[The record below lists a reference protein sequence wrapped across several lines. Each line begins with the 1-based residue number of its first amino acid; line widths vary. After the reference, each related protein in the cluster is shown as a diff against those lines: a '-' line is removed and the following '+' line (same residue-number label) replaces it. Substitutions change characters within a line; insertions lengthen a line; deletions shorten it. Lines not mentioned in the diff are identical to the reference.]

1 MHEAAVTGLD
11 VTLSVERYLV
21 GIAAVAVV
29 VGALAW
35 GAYRMRRA
43 LLPDWSGP
51 PARLA
56 ETVIALGALYV
67 ALYALGSIGGFHGAP
82 VLIVLVALGVALGYS
97 ARWFARPSV
106 ATESSA
112 PLPREQWIVFI
123 AAGATALVAAQW
135 AGHVGFVAGPPWAP
149 RYWAEETAA
158 DFLQAHARLAGLTRG
173 EKGRAG
179 TRC

>member
-1 MHEAAVTGLD
+1 MSPLPSVMRARCVSPTGS
-11 VTLSVERYLV
+11 T
-21 GIAAVAVV
+21 
-29 VGALAW
+29 GATCSICCTTFR
-35 GAYRMRRA
+35 GTRRA

-106 ATESSA
+106 ANESSA

-123 AAGATALVAAQW
+123 AAGTTALVAAQW
-135 AGHVGFVAGPPWAP
+135 
-149 RYWAEETAA
+149 
-158 DFLQAHARLAGLTRG
+158 
-173 EKGRAG
+173 
-179 TRC
+179 